1 MGISPLFYQHQKG
14 ITEHKNT
21 NDSEIKWETYFLK
34 MSYLFGEKTK
44 CTKCNGVDCHLTNTV
59 YTKHAFN
66 CDCEV
71 FHFGDLWIF
80 LCGADKVNTKPGEG
94 TTKKKRKENRG
105 RRR

>member
-1 MGISPLFYQHQKG
+1 
-14 ITEHKNT
+14 
-21 NDSEIKWETYFLK
+21 

-80 LCGADKVNTKPGEG
+80 LCGADKAKRTEG
-94 TTKKKRKENRG
+94 GGGSVLFWALT
-105 RRR
+105 